1 LIRVFDIH
9 AHLKET
15 LLLALLPFFETGP
28 FTRMAQLLNLKN
40 DDYFAFVH
48 EPTHKG
54 ERLNIKLL
62 LKGISR
68 NGCAAFAKLAKF
80 TLAML

>member
-1 LIRVFDIH
+1 MIRVFEIH
-9 AHLKET
+9 AHLKES

-40 DDYFAFVH
+40 DDYFGFIY
-48 EPTHKG
+48 EPTHTG
-54 ERLNIKLL
+54 EKLNVKLL

-68 NGCAAFAKLAKF
+68 NGCAAFAKVAKF
-80 TLAML
+80 TLSML